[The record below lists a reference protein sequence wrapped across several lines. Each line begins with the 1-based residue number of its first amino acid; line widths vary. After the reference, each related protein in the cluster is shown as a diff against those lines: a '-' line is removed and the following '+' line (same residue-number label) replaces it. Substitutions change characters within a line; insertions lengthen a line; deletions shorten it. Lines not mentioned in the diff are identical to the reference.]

1 MSEFSK
7 KLESCRLA
15 TAELT
20 PVLLDEN
27 MASDRPEQARRYPH
41 PFEILWMRVRPDHS
55 RTMFCFFN
63 QMMSRAVYRQDV
75 GDFHHHEYVEMIYVI
90 QGSYRI
96 DTGSEILSFEEQE
109 FALIDPNMVHRD
121 VYRDEPG
128 EVLFLCMSESFF
140 DELFLRQLEGSS
152 HADLTGFIS
161 NALYNPK
168 RKSGCLRLRSHH
180 SQEEIEQ
187 LLFHLI
193 REMEDHQ
200 GGYEYMIKGLI
211 TRVVNTLAPQIY
223 QQLSTNEQ
231 QLYKKRLYEQVLDY
245 MENHLADVTIEE
257 LSDVFHFQ
265 KDYFT
270 RLIRQYG
277 AVSFTET
284 LKHMRIRKA
293 AYFLQHTDMSISEIA
308 SRVGY
313 QNESYFY
320 RIFAESKGCSP
331 ASFRKRK

>member
-1 MSEFSK
+1 
-7 KLESCRLA
+7 
-15 TAELT
+15 
-20 PVLLDEN
+20 
-27 MASDRPEQARRYPH
+27 
-41 PFEILWMRVRPDHS
+41 
-55 RTMFCFFN
+55 
-63 QMMSRAVYRQDV
+63 
-75 GDFHHHEYVEMIYVI
+75 
-90 QGSYRI
+90 
-96 DTGSEILSFEEQE
+96 
-109 FALIDPNMVHRD
+109 
-121 VYRDEPG
+121 
-128 EVLFLCMSESFF
+128 
-140 DELFLRQLEGSS
+140 
-152 HADLTGFIS
+152 
-161 NALYNPK
+161 
-168 RKSGCLRLRSHH
+168 
-180 SQEEIEQ
+180 
-187 LLFHLI
+187 
-193 REMEDHQ
+193 
-200 GGYEYMIKGLI
+200 MIKGLI